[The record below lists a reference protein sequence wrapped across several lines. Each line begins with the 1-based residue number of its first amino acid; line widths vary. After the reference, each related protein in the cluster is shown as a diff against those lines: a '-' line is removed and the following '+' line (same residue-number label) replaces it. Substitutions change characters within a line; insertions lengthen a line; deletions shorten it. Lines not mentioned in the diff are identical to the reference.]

1 MEEWK
6 QLPSQPV
13 MVWRRS
19 LCGGLKEVRSD
30 SQVVLMLILDLDLTH
45 WEPHHLRLMDR
56 NSCLRCFLVS
66 WLPHVSL
73 VARFTSLEFVAAHFS
88 LIIPW
93 RDICLLS
100 KSLTSGLSSRLTRL
114 LFIYLCGFV
123 RAGVSTFYCQYLHKL
138 QHQAEGSE
146 SQRNSPQMLIRKLEM
161 FEVYSTIWR
170 SWIWSVLKSA
180 VQTRSE
186 VLMRLKWILDSRI
199 PEFDLLIK

>member
-1 MEEWK
+1 MWRLKRGEEW
-6 QLPSQPV
+6 LS
-13 MVWRRS
+13 
-19 LCGGLKEVRSD
+19 GGSD
-30 SQVVLMLILDLDLTH
+30 AHRDLDLTH

-114 LFIYLCGFV
+114 LFIYLCRFV

-161 FEVYSTIWR
+161 FEVYLTIWR
-170 SWIWSVLKSA
+170 TWIWSVLKSA